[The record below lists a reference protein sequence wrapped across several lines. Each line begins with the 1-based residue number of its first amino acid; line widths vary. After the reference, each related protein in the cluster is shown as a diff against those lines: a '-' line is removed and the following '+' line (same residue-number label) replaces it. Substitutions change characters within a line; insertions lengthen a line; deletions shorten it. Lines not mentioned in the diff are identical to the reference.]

1 MARALAAGARGT
13 AGPWPQCLPNG
24 AAARARLRAFGVDLP
39 GAARPTGRGS
49 PPVIRADFRGSPH
62 LAKAGPASRRQSRSR
77 RAAAGA

>member
-13 AGPWPQCLPNG
+13 AGPQCLPNG
-24 AAARARLRAFGVDLP
+24 AAARARLRAFGVDRP